1 MATTYVVIN
10 LSDTNAVLFSQ
21 VNQSSAQTMRRNV
34 ANTEGVLSF
43 QVEPSFITNGSLTP
57 VGTYTHDEIKQ
68 REYILLEMTIL
79 KRKNLKPIYKRST
92 TITPLKRKK

>member
-34 ANTEGVLSF
+34 ANTEGILSF

-57 VGTYTHDEIKQ
+57 VGTYTHEEILV
-68 REYILLEMTIL
+68 LLA
-79 KRKNLKPIYKRST
+79 
-92 TITPLKRKK
+92 TPEWTPAEPGPGE